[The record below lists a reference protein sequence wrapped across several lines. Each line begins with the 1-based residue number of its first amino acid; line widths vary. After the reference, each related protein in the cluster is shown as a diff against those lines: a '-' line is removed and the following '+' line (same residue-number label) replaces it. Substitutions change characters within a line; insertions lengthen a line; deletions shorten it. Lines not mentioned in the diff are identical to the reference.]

1 MEVRPKM
8 AMAENTGD
16 APQLAMTAPQLMEYL
31 DEVFPQLKTNGP
43 PIHVEHVEP
52 YKARLRME
60 FTESELRPGGTLS
73 GPTMFKLAD
82 VSFYCCLLAMIGP
95 VPLAVTTNMSI
106 NFIRKPTQSDLLA
119 DVRILK
125 LGKRLAVGEVTLY
138 SDGSDEPV
146 AHVTGTYSV
155 PPPEK
160 R

>member
-1 MEVRPKM
+1 MS
-8 AMAENTGD
+8 MAENSADT
-16 APQLAMTAPQLMEYL
+16 PQLAMNAAQLTEYL
-31 DEVFPQLKTNGP
+31 DEVFPELQANGP

-60 FTESELRPGGTLS
+60 FLESELRPGGTLS
-73 GPTMFKLAD
+73 GPSMFKLAD
-82 VSFYCCLLAMIGP
+82 VGFYGCLLAMIGP

-106 NFIRKPTQSDLLA
+106 NFIRKPTRSDLLA

-125 LGKRLAVGEVTLY
+125 LGKRLAVGEVYLY
-138 SDGSDEPV
+138 SDGCNEPV
-146 AHVTGTYSV
+146 AHVTGTYSI